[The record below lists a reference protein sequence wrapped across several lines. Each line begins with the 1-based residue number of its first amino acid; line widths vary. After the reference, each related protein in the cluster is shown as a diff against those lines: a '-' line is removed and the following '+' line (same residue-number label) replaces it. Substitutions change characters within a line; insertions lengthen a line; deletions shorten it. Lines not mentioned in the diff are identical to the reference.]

1 MTLNPWRRRHEPL
14 DHAEL
19 ARLLPAPGDPALP
32 PDRHLLLGDHLMREI
47 QHQQNTPA
55 ASAPPRRFRRRLV
68 YFAVPGALVALAGGA
83 VAATTLMGSS
93 PASEPNSVR
102 CYSAA
107 ELSAQYSDM
116 AVAQPASGTSPADI
130 SATVSAAINACAGM
144 WESTLIRPGKVG
156 HPTVR
161 PGEPLII
168 PSATPGQGKV
178 PPLTACV
185 LEGGQ
190 AAVFPGDERNL
201 CQNLGL
207 ARLADRS

>member
-1 MTLNPWRRRHEPL
+1 MTLDPWRRHESL

-32 PDRHLLLGDHLMREI
+32 NDRQLLLEDHLMREI
-47 QHQQNTPA
+47 QHQQNASA
-55 ASAPPRRFRRRLV
+55 ASTSRRRSRRRFV
-68 YFAVPGALVALAGGA
+68 YFVVPGFLLALAGGA

-102 CYSAA
+102 CYSEA
-107 ELSAQYSDM
+107 ELSAEHSSMGM
-116 AVAQPASGTSPADI
+116 AEPVSGTSPADI
-130 SATVSAAINACAGM
+130 SATVSAAINACAGL
-144 WESTLIRPGKVG
+144 WESTLLQPGKVG
-156 HPTVR
+156 RPTVQ

-178 PPLTACV
+178 PFLTACV
-185 LEGGQ
+185 LESGE
-190 AAVFPGDERNL
+190 AAVFPGNERHL

-207 ARLADRS
+207 AQLADRP